1 MICAHDK
8 ATPPKVQPPMPDGE
22 HQPNELTLIGRQRA
36 VERRDGA
43 AEERQLVLVLQQHG
57 AESVS

>member
-1 MICAHDK
+1 
-8 ATPPKVQPPMPDGE
+8 MPDGE